1 MLRHSS
7 IQEQLNGTI
16 RCLISINRLR
26 FNKQFNRCL
35 SINSLRGKLLLFL
48 PHLSQYLQYNTQTTI
63 INPSSNIIIQLILQL
78 HPNPCNIHRYRRT
91 HSLSHKAIILPIVI
105 HILHNS
111 RNINSLNRANINRRW
126 QLQSFNTLFNIR
138 LRQRIN
144 PGLHINHKGLIKTVI
159 MELTISQTI
168 LTINR
173 FTRRL
178 LSMHSLLTI
187 MLNIHSPTPSI
198 IIFSSNISHNL
209 LHNKRHLW
217 RIHHPPKPDLKH
229 LSNNNNNNPR
239 IKNPPSN
246 PHPLHQNP

>member
-111 RNINSLNRANINRRW
+111 RNINNLNRANINRRW

-144 PGLHINHKGLIKTVI
+144 PGLWMLSV
-159 MELTISQTI
+159 MV
-168 LTINR
+168 
-173 FTRRL
+173 RRL
-178 LSMHSLLTI
+178 CMDRRRLVNRLIVRIVWLIVSSIMTVLISPLWPHHLHKKTI
-187 MLNIHSPTPSI
+187 ILEIVQT
-198 IIFSSNISHNL
+198 
-209 LHNKRHLW
+209 
-217 RIHHPPKPDLKH
+217 
-229 LSNNNNNNPR
+229 
-239 IKNPPSN
+239 
-246 PHPLHQNP
+246 